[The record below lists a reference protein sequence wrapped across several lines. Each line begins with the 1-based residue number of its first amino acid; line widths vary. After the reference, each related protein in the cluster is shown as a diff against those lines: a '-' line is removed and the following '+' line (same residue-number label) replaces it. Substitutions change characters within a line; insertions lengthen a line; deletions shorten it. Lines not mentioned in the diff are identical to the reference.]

1 MVAIH
6 QTYFALAVVS
16 NFEVPAASPPS
27 PPAHAVPV
35 KKRTQLT
42 HVDALIGQ
50 AGDLLKQMEI
60 EVRST
65 QDASTKKELAG

>member
-1 MVAIH
+1 MLAPSLVCWRPG
-6 QTYFALAVVS
+6 ALKLTA
-16 NFEVPAASPPS
+16 
-27 PPAHAVPV
+27 

-42 HVDALIGQ
+42 HVDALVGQ

-65 QDASTKKELAG
+65 QDAATKKELTG

>member
-1 MVAIH
+1 MPR
-6 QTYFALAVVS
+6 LLG
-16 NFEVPAASPPS
+16 
-27 PPAHAVPV
+27 

-42 HVDALIGQ
+42 HVDALVGQ

-65 QDASTKKELAG
+65 PNPSTKKELAR